1 MGNFGFPKRTFT
13 HLHNSLEENECH
25 EKSIM
30 ASMATDTNTTITC
43 CLKIDDKKMLLLE
56 INNDEIMKLTVALTD
71 AHNIYTVHIR
81 HVNYRCNSTKIASRY
96 FCLLYSMP
104 FFCFIFM
111 CVCFFSLL
119 QFAAVIVVA
128 FLSRFH
134 YGLVL
139 IMQHLAAEPELA
151 LSRSH

>member
-1 MGNFGFPKRTFT
+1 MEIFGFPKRTFT
-13 HLHNSLEENECH
+13 RLHNSLEENECH

-71 AHNIYTVHIR
+71 AHNIYTVHKR

-96 FCLLYSMP
+96 FCLLYSTP

-111 CVCFFSLL
+111 CVLFFLCCNLL
-119 QFAAVIVVA
+119 LLLLL
-128 FLSRFH
+128 FLSVSISLWFSVD
-134 YGLVL
+134 Y
-139 IMQHLAAEPELA
+139 AASGCRA
-151 LSRSH
+151 

>member
-111 CVCFFSLL
+111 CVCFFLSVAICRCYCCCFSVSISLW
-119 QFAAVIVVA
+119 FSVDYAASGCRA
-128 FLSRFH
+128 
-134 YGLVL
+134 
-139 IMQHLAAEPELA
+139 
-151 LSRSH
+151 